1 MKVQRPTG
9 GTGSVS
15 SVGRVSATPTVK
27 PAQKVDGVSDATA
40 PVDVASIGGIPEA
53 EFTPKVRAA
62 IEKLMKEVQDVR
74 QELDQAK
81 KRVDYLEK
89 LADQDV
95 LTPVLN
101 RRAFVRELDR
111 MMAYSERYEVPGSVI
126 YIDVNGMKEIND
138 GLGHE
143 AGDEAIKH
151 VASTLLSNVRSSD
164 IVGRLGG
171 DEFGVILL
179 QAPPD
184 IAAEK
189 GQLLAG
195 EVAKIPFDY
204 EGNSV
209 NVHVSHGVHS
219 FQGGD
224 ADVALKAAD
233 KAMYEQKKAKQN
245 TSEER
250 DVS

>member
-1 MKVQRPTG
+1 MKVQRPRG

-15 SVGRVSATPTVK
+15 SVGRVSAAPAVK
-27 PAQKVDGVSDATA
+27 PAQTVESVSGVTTPQDIAT
-40 PVDVASIGGIPEA
+40 VGGIPEA

-62 IEKLMKEVQDVR
+62 LEQLMKEVQVVR

-126 YIDVNGMKEIND
+126 YIDVNDMKEIND

-151 VASTLLSNVRSSD
+151 VASSLLNNVRSSD

-179 QAPPD
+179 QAPPE
-184 IAAEK
+184 IAMEK
-189 GQLLAG
+189 AQILADA
-195 EVAKIPFDY
+195 VSQHSFDY
-204 EGNSV
+204 EGESV

-219 FQGGD
+219 FQGSD
-224 ADVALKAAD
+224 ADAALKAAD
-233 KAMYEQKKAKQN
+233 LAMYQQKKAKQ
-245 TSEER
+245 EQE
-250 DVS
+250 

>member
-1 MKVQRPTG
+1 MKVQRPRG

-15 SVGRVSATPTVK
+15 SVGRVSAAPAVK
-27 PAQKVDGVSDATA
+27 PAKTVESVSGVTT
-40 PVDVASIGGIPEA
+40 PQDVATIGGIPES

-62 IEKLMKEVQDVR
+62 IEQLMKEVQDVR

-111 MMAYSERYEVPGSVI
+111 MMSYSERYEVPGSVI
-126 YIDVNGMKEIND
+126 YLDVNDMKEIND
-138 GLGHE
+138 NLGHE

-151 VASTLLSNVRSSD
+151 VASSLLNNVRSSD

-179 QAPPD
+179 QAPPE
-184 IAAEK
+184 IATEK
-189 GQLLAG
+189 AQYLAD
-195 EVAKIPFDY
+195 EVSRHPFDY
-204 EGNSV
+204 EGENVS
-209 NVHVSHGVHS
+209 VHVSHGVHN
-219 FQGGD
+219 FQGSD
-224 ADVALKAAD
+224 ADAALKAAD
-233 KAMYEQKKAKQN
+233 KAMYEKKKAKQVQ
-245 TSEER
+245 E
-250 DVS
+250 